1 LFDQMFIGVCGLDL
15 QAGLTA
21 VYYEDACFK
30 KEVMRQSNEVIAA
43 VIADKPQVARYK
55 VASCE
60 DLDVVVAS
68 SQTDTG
74 SLAHT
79 NIRLE
84 IAPICTQSWEGVG
97 LPFHSRQIVV
107 QAGG

>member
-1 LFDQMFIGVCGLDL
+1 
-15 QAGLTA
+15 
-21 VYYEDACFK
+21 
-30 KEVMRQSNEVIAA
+30 MRQSNEVIAA
-43 VIADKPQVARYK
+43 VIADKMPQVARYK

-84 IAPICTQSWEGVG
+84 IAG
-97 LPFHSRQIVV
+97 
-107 QAGG
+107 